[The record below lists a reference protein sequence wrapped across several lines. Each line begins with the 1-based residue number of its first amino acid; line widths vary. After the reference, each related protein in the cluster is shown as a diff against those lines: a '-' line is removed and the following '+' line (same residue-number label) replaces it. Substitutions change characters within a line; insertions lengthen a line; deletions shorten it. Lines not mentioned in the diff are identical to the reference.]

1 MNYYKLRNVYDI
13 AFHHSPV
20 FGSTRVCINYHFTT
34 YCRCTLIQNALNS
47 VLIQA
52 ENQSTCA
59 QNIFIS
65 FLGHNAL
72 KINIGFPHILIFT
85 LTHMFTYIN
94 LLISIYRYPVKPIVL
109 FKFENWNSQ
118 NKVQNKVQKKCK
130 VRRVAVDF
138 FFGTV
143 MHAQIKFINKK
154 DQSDLQEFGKS
165 W

>member
-94 LLISIYRYPVKPIVL
+94 LLISIYRYPVKQSFYLSLRI
-109 FKFENWNSQ
+109 KIH
-118 NKVQNKVQKKCK
+118 K
-130 VRRVAVDF
+130 
-138 FFGTV
+138 
-143 MHAQIKFINKK
+143 IKFKIKYKK
-154 DQSDLQEFGKS
+154 SAKYEELP
-165 W
+165 